1 MSGTSP
7 PSAVQCSSQK
17 TAFVFYVLFISAV
30 EKKKRRLWW
39 LIEESDAAEISGV
52 LLSLNFA
59 DNIGELKINEIE
71 QSRDL
76 KNKI

>member
-1 MSGTSP
+1 M
-7 PSAVQCSSQK
+7 
-17 TAFVFYVLFISAV
+17 FYVLFISAVHEIKYLAVV